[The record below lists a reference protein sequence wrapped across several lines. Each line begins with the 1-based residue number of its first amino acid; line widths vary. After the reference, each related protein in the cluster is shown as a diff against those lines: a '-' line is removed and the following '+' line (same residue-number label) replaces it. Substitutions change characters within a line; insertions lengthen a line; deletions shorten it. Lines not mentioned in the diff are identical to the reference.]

1 MQENNKTSALVLG
14 VFILLGL
21 SSLGYL
27 LGMSAIKF
35 KEYERTVTVKGLS
48 EREHVAN
55 IVIWPIQFTTV
66 GNSLD
71 EIYTSIDGNAAEI
84 KRFLMN
90 KGINEKEISFATPS
104 ITDKLAQQYENQEKP
119 EFRYSASQTVTV
131 YSQNINVVRTVMGS
145 LSELGKKGIVI
156 SGGDYQTQTEYLFTK
171 LNEIKPA
178 MIEEATKK
186 AREVAEKF
194 ASDSNSTLGK
204 IKQASQGQFS
214 IEDRDKNNPHIKKI
228 RVVSTVEYYLS
239 D

>member
-27 LGMSAIKF
+27 IGSSAIKF

-48 EREHVAN
+48 EKEHVAN

-66 GNSLD
+66 GNNLEEVYSAM
-71 EIYTSIDGNAAEI
+71 DGNAAEI
-84 KRFLMN
+84 KRFLIN
-90 KGINEKEISFATPS
+90 KGINEKEISFGTPS
-104 ITDKLAQQYENQEKP
+104 LTDKLAQQYGNQERP
-119 EFRYSASQTVTV
+119 EFRYLASQTVTV
-131 YSQNINVVRTVMGS
+131 YSQNINGVRETMGS

-171 LNEIKPA
+171 LNDIKPA
-178 MIEEATKK
+178 MIEEATMK
-186 AREVAEKF
+186 ARDVAQKF

>member
-1 MQENNKTSALVLG
+1 MQENSKVSAFILG

-27 LGMSAIKF
+27 IGTSAIKF

-48 EREHVAN
+48 EREYPAN
-55 IVIWPIQFTTV
+55 IVIWPIQFTTI
-66 GNSLD
+66 GNNLE
-71 EIYTSIDGNAAEI
+71 EIYSAVDGNAAEI
-84 KRFLMN
+84 KRFLTD
-90 KGINEKEISFATPS
+90 KGINEKEISLGTPS
-104 ITDKLAQQYENQEKP
+104 ITDKLAQQYGSQERP
-119 EFRYSASQTVTV
+119 EFRYLASQTVTV
-131 YSQNINVVRTVMGS
+131 YSQNIDTARTAMNS
-145 LSELGKKGIVI
+145 LSQLGKKGIMF

-171 LNEIKPA
+171 LNDIKPA
-178 MIEEATKK
+178 MIEEATTK
-186 AREVAEKF
+186 ARDVAYKF

>member
-1 MQENNKTSALVLG
+1 MPENSKVSAFVLG
-14 VFILLGL
+14 IFIFFGLG
-21 SSLGYL
+21 SLGYL
-27 LGMSAIKF
+27 LGSSAIKF
-35 KEYERTVTVKGLS
+35 KGFERTVTVKGLA
-48 EREHVAN
+48 EKEHKAN

-66 GNSLD
+66 GNNLE
-71 EIYTSIDGNAAEI
+71 EIYSAIDGNAAEI
-84 KRFLMN
+84 KRFLVG
-90 KGINEKEISFATPS
+90 KGINEKEISFGTPS
-104 ITDKLAQQYENQEKP
+104 LTDKLAQQYGSQERP
-119 EFRYSASQTVTV
+119 EFRYLATQTVTV
-131 YSQNINVVRTVMGS
+131 YSQNINTARVAMNS
-145 LSELGKKGIVI
+145 LSELGKKGIVL

-178 MIEEATKK
+178 MIEEATRN

-204 IKQASQGQFS
+204 IKRASQGQFS